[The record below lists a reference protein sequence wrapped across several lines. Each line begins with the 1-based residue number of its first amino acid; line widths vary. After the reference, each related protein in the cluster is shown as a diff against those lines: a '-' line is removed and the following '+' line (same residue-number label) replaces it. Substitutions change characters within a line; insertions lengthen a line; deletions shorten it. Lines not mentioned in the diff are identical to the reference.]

1 MNRPSGNISYYTS
14 IEEKEEK
21 CKAMVGYNDSL
32 VVGSYIEKTKNIA
45 GRK

>member
-1 MNRPSGNISYYTS
+1 MNRPSGNISNYTS

-21 CKAMVGYNDSL
+21 CKDMVGYNDSL

>member
-21 CKAMVGYNDSL
+21 CKDMVGYNDSL
-32 VVGSYIEKTKNIA
+32 VVGSYIEKIKNIA